1 LPPVAVVTVSVV
13 TVPLDAIQVLAL
25 GCLGLVLGHW
35 IKQLLPVL
43 DDLNIPGPIVGGLVY
58 AVLVLILRDRWA
70 NFTVDATLQRVLM
83 VAFFTTIGMSA
94 SLGLVKKGGPQVL
107 WFLILATIGALFQNV
122 LGVASAQ
129 MFGLNPLLGI
139 ISGSVALTGGP
150 ATALSFGATFEQDFG
165 VAGARTLGVSA
176 AMFGI
181 TAGGLIGGFMGGR
194 FIRQYKLRPFPQGPM
209 PTPEQILYSS
219 DSPSPEPSRIADES
233 ESEESAL
240 LRNTILVAIAMG
252 LGSLIGLWFA
262 QRKIVLPEYIGAMIA
277 AAVIRNID
285 DRKRCFGL
293 SQRHMDTIGNIALS
307 IFIVM
312 AMLGLRLWELAQLAV
327 PMIAMLFMQ
336 VLLIAIMC
344 FGVFR
349 LMGRDYEAAVMSGG
363 FCGFMLGTTANA
375 MACMTVLRDKY
386 GPAPRAFIVVPL
398 VGASLIDFTNATII
412 NMMANFFR

>member
-1 LPPVAVVTVSVV
+1 MPGSVLTVQLD
-13 TVPLDAIQVLAL
+13 PLQVLAL
-25 GCLGLVLGHW
+25 ACFGLLLGHW
-35 IKQLLPVL
+35 IKKVFPIL
-43 DDLNIPGPIVGGLVY
+43 DNLNIPVPIVGGLIY
-58 AVLVLILRDRWA
+58 AILVLILRDQWV
-70 NFTVDATLQRVLM
+70 NFTVDGTLQRVLM

-94 SLGLVKKGGPQVL
+94 SLDLVKKGGPQVL
-107 WFLILATIGALFQNV
+107 WFLILATIGAGLQNG
-122 LGVASAQ
+122 LGVGLAQ
-129 MFGLNPLLGI
+129 AFGLDPLLGI

-181 TAGGLIGGFMGGR
+181 TAGGLIGGFLGGN
-194 FIRQYKLRPFPQGPM
+194 FIRKYSLHAAGSRRAPSA
-209 PTPEQILYSS
+209 EEILYES
-219 DSPSPEPSRIADES
+219 DMPPPEPTRIADES
-233 ESEESAL
+233 ETEESAL

-252 LGSLIGLWFA
+252 LGTLIGAWFS
-262 QRKIVLPEYIGAMIA
+262 RHRIVLPEYIGAMLI

-285 DRKRCFGL
+285 DRVGAL
-293 SQRHMDTIGNIALS
+293 GVSQHHMDTIGNISLS

-327 PMIAMLFMQ
+327 PMIVMLLLQ
-336 VLLIAIMC
+336 VGLIALMC
-344 FGVFR
+344 FAVFR

-375 MACMTVLRDKY
+375 MACMSVLRDKY

-398 VGASLIDFTNATII
+398 VGASLIDFTNAAIVNT
-412 NMMANFFR
+412 MANFLR

>member
-1 LPPVAVVTVSVV
+1 MPGGVL
-13 TVPLDAIQVLAL
+13 TVPLDPLQVLAL
-25 GCLGLVLGHW
+25 ACFGLVLGHW
-35 IKQLLPVL
+35 IKKIFPVL

-58 AVLVLILRDRWA
+58 ALVVLLLRDRWV
-70 NFTVDATLQRVLM
+70 NFTVDGTLQRVLM

-94 SLGLVKKGGPQVL
+94 SLELVKKGGPQVL
-107 WFLILATIGALFQNV
+107 WFLILATIGAALQNG
-122 LGVASAQ
+122 LGVGLAKA
-129 MFGLNPLLGI
+129 FGLNPLLGI

-150 ATALSFGATFEQDFG
+150 ATALSIGATFEQDFG

-181 TAGGLIGGFMGGR
+181 TAGGLIGGFFGGN
-194 FIRQYKLRPFPQGPM
+194 FIRRYSLHSAPPRRAPGA
-209 PTPEQILYSS
+209 EEILYEG
-219 DSPSPEPSRIADES
+219 DTPPPEPSRIADET

-252 LGSLIGLWFA
+252 LGTLIGAWFT
-262 QRKIVLPEYIGAMIA
+262 RHRIVLPEYIGAMLV

-285 DRKRCFGL
+285 DRVGSL
-293 SQRHMDTIGNIALS
+293 GVSQRHMDTIGNISLS

-327 PMIAMLFMQ
+327 PMIVMLLFQ
-336 VLLIAIMC
+336 VALIATMC
-344 FGVFR
+344 FAVFR

-375 MACMTVLRDKY
+375 MACMSVLRDKY

-398 VGASLIDFTNATII
+398 VGASLIDFTNAAIVNT
-412 NMMANFFR
+412 MANFFR